1 MLNKTIATSRS
12 KVWSQSP
19 SHPGTSLS
27 AAMTRR
33 RITNYDLAEATGTTP
48 ENIAQIIKGRG
59 SISPDFAVA
68 LGTVFDGI
76 PSQFWANRQTLYDA
90 AILRNEEN
98 ERLYKP
104 QIRVF
109 KRHFPNDVYNDLV
122 DQEYV
127 QWEAPD
133 DERVR
138 SLCEMFGSESL
149 EESCESQPKRR
160 FRDSP
165 VKTDAKGALT
175 AWLWKG
181 EQLAEQRAQHVTQK
195 LDREKLSQ
203 AARTLRCATNS
214 TQDEFLAVIA
224 NQLASA
230 GVIFVALPHIKKCGV
245 RGASWRLDSGHHA
258 IQVNDYGKTADRFWF
273 TLFHEIGH
281 VFNGDESSLDA
292 DSDDDAIQH
301 HDAREEA
308 ADRFALDML
317 IPPDEWRLFVHDNK
331 LTYTHITR
339 FADQSGVH
347 PGIVAGRLATLRH
360 IEWADAAQFTSPFDL
375 NNSLARHP
383 LNRYV
388 EPGGPPTP

>member
-1 MLNKTIATSRS
+1 MKALNNVDWPS
-12 KVWSQSP
+12 VWSTKP
-19 SHPGTSLS
+19 SHPGESLS
-27 AAMTRR
+27 VAMKNRGMGPNDIAEMTGFSPQ
-33 RITNYDLAEATGTTP
+33 RIGEIVGGTKP
-48 ENIAQIIKGRG
+48 
-59 SISPDFAVA
+59 ISPDFAIA

-133 DERVR
+133 AERVR

-181 EQLAEQRAQHVTQK
+181 EKLAEQRAQHMRQK
-195 LDREKLSQ
+195 FNREKLSQ

-224 NQLASA
+224 NQLAAA
-230 GVIFVALPHIKKCGV
+230 GVIFVALPHIKRCGV
-245 RGASWRLDSGHHA
+245 RGASWRLESGHYA
-258 IQVNDYGKTADRFWF
+258 IQVNDHGKKADRFWF

-281 VFNGDESSLDA
+281 VYNGDESSLDA

-317 IPPDEWRLFVHDNK
+317 IPPDEWRSFVHDNK

-383 LNRYV
+383 LIRYV
-388 EPGGPPTP
+388 EPGGTPTP

>member
-1 MLNKTIATSRS
+1 MKATNNIDWPS
-12 KVWSQSP
+12 VWSRKP
-19 SHPGTSLS
+19 SHPGESLS
-27 AAMTRR
+27 VAMKNRGMGPNDIAEMTGFSPQ
-33 RITNYDLAEATGTTP
+33 RIGEIVGGKQP
-48 ENIAQIIKGRG
+48 
-59 SISPDFAVA
+59 ISPDFAIA

-90 AILRNEEN
+90 AILHNEEN

-127 QWEAPD
+127 QWEAPNA
-133 DERVR
+133 ERVR

-165 VKTDAKGALT
+165 VKTGAKGALT

-195 LDREKLSQ
+195 LNREKLSQ
-203 AARTLRCATNS
+203 AARSLRGATNS
-214 TQDEFLAVIA
+214 TQAEFLEAIA
-224 NQLASA
+224 NQLATA

-292 DSDDDAIQH
+292 DGEENPIEQVDR
-301 HDAREEA
+301 REEA
-308 ADRFALDML
+308 ADRFAQDLL
-317 IPPDEWRLFVHDNK
+317 IPSDEWNTFKHEYPFTSAR
-331 LTYTHITR
+331 ITS
-339 FADQSGVH
+339 FAKRIGVH
-347 PGIVAGRLATLRH
+347 PGIVAGRLAKLEK
-360 IEWADAAQFTSPFDL
+360 IDWVSAK
-375 NNSLARHP
+375 SLSSRFELSNP
-383 LNRYV
+383 V
-388 EPGGPPTP
+388 E

>member
-59 SISPDFAVA
+59 SISPDFAIA

-90 AILRNEEN
+90 AILHNEEN

-122 DQEYV
+122 DQEYI

-133 DERVR
+133 AERVR

-165 VKTDAKGALT
+165 VKTGAKGALT

-181 EQLAEQRAQHVTQK
+181 EQLAERRAQHVTQK
-195 LDREKLSQ
+195 LNREKLSQ
-203 AARTLRCATNS
+203 AARTLRGATNS
-214 TQDEFLAVIA
+214 TQAEFLEAIA
-224 NQLASA
+224 DQLASA

-292 DSDDDAIQH
+292 DGEENPIEQVDR
-301 HDAREEA
+301 REES
-308 ADRFALDML
+308 ADRFAQDLL
-317 IPPDEWRLFVHDNK
+317 IPSDEWNTFEHEYPFTLAR
-331 LTYTHITR
+331 ITS
-339 FADQSGVH
+339 FAKRIGVH
-347 PGIVAGRLATLRH
+347 PGIVAGRLAKLEK
-360 IEWADAAQFTSPFDL
+360 IDWVSAK
-375 NNSLARHP
+375 SLSSRFELSNP
-383 LNRYV
+383 S
-388 EPGGPPTP
+388 